1 MAEAVL
7 TTPAIKPKVSRDDWT
22 MRAFIGVIGLYLVVT
37 LALPLYTMMSKSF
50 RDHDGGF
57 VGLANYVDYFA
68 TPALTW
74 SIWNSL
80 QVATITTFITVS
92 IGFTFAYALTRSCIP
107 LKGLFQSITMIPILV
122 PSLLPGIALVYLF
135 GTQGLIKELLFGHSI
150 YGPIGIVIA
159 EVFFTLPHA
168 IIILITS
175 LSIADSRL
183 YEAAVAL
190 RASRLRIFLTVT
202 LPGCRYGLISAA
214 FVVFTLA
221 ITDFGAP
228 KVIGGDFNV
237 LATDVYKQV
246 IGQQNFEMGARRSRG
261 ADERGTSNRPCSSAA
276 GTLGL
281 IRRAGPAHPQ
291 RHQTDTRDIRQSH
304 RQPGGRYSGCLPAL
318 RRQNRIPALDGL
330 QRLQNRVAGLVESV
344 APHPLDLADPHRDA
358 GKLRRADVD
367 LDLPD
372 VGWADHRECPLKSH
386 RLGLQ
391 LHPVLKVL
399 ERMERQIEEVAR
411 AAATLAQRLRQH
423 RERRRRALSERLPAL
438 SGPRTLGIGHRP
450 LDPVADGGVG
460 EIIEP
465 ELVGQAHAVGPVSE
479 LAQRAE
485 PSGCGC
491 GTAPCPRR

>member
-7 TTPAIKPKVSRDDWT
+7 ATPAIKPKVSRDDWT

-74 SIWNSL
+74 SIGNSL
-80 QVATITTFITVS
+80 QVATITTFITVT

-107 LKGLFQSITMIPILV
+107 LKGLFQSITMVPILV

-214 FVVFTLA
+214 FVVSPSPSPTS
-221 ITDFGAP
+221 
-228 KVIGGDFNV
+228 
-237 LATDVYKQV
+237 
-246 IGQQNFEMGARRSRG
+246 ARPR
-261 ADERGTSNRPCSSAA
+261 SSAA
-276 GTLGL
+276 TSTSSPPTSTS
-281 IRRAGPAHPQ
+281 R
-291 RHQTDTRDIRQSH
+291 
-304 RQPGGRYSGCLPAL
+304 
-318 RRQNRIPALDGL
+318 
-330 QRLQNRVAGLVESV
+330 
-344 APHPLDLADPHRDA
+344 
-358 GKLRRADVD
+358 
-367 LDLPD
+367 
-372 VGWADHRECPLKSH
+372 
-386 RLGLQ
+386 
-391 LHPVLKVL
+391 
-399 ERMERQIEEVAR
+399 
-411 AAATLAQRLRQH
+411 
-423 RERRRRALSERLPAL
+423 
-438 SGPRTLGIGHRP
+438 
-450 LDPVADGGVG
+450 
-460 EIIEP
+460 
-465 ELVGQAHAVGPVSE
+465 
-479 LAQRAE
+479 
-485 PSGCGC
+485 
-491 GTAPCPRR
+491 